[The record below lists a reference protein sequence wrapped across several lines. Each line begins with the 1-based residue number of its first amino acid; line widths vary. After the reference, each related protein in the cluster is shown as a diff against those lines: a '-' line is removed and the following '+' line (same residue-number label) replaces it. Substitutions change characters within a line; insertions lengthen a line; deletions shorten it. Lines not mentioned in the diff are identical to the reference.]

1 MRLLTALLV
10 LGFTAGIGVSASAQN
25 AERTVYVS
33 VLDRSGAP
41 VTGLPGDRFVVTED
55 GQTREVLRA
64 ARTTDRLDLGI
75 LVDNSTAS
83 QPTIQDLRK
92 ALLPFMTRMA
102 KDGHSVALIGMADR
116 PTVLTDYTTSVSA
129 LEAGVGHLF
138 ARPGSGTVFQDA
150 IVDVTRGLT
159 RRESAR
165 RALLVITTEGT
176 DFSNV
181 PYQRT
186 LQALRESGATLHTA
200 VFRSRGDNALRN
212 QNARERGIVIDQGTR
227 DTGGRREEL
236 LTSMALDDA
245 LSRLAAEIEQQYEVV
260 YSRPEA
266 LIPPKT
272 IAVDVTGDD
281 DLVVRATPARDTES

>member
-1 MRLLTALLV
+1 MRLLTVLLV
-10 LGFTAGIGVSASAQN
+10 LGFTAGIGTSASAQS

-33 VLDRSGAP
+33 VLDQGGAP
-41 VTGLPGDRFVVTED
+41 VTGLPADRFAVTED

-64 ARTTDRLDLGI
+64 ANTTDPLALAI
-75 LVDNSTAS
+75 IVDNSTAS
-83 QPTIQDLRK
+83 ERTIQDLRK
-92 ALLPFMTRMA
+92 ALLPFVTRMT

-116 PTVLTDYTTSVSA
+116 PTVLTDYTSSASA
-129 LEAGVGHLF
+129 LEEGVNHLF

-150 IVDVTRGLT
+150 IVDVTRGLA
-159 RRESAR
+159 RREAPR
-165 RALLVITTEGT
+165 RALLVITTEGA

-186 LQALRESGATLHTA
+186 LEALRESGATLHTV
-200 VFRSRGDNALRN
+200 VFRGRGDSSLRN
-212 QNARERGIVIDQGTR
+212 QNARERGIVVDQGTR

-245 LSRLAAEIEQQYEVV
+245 LGRLAAEIEEQYEVV

-266 LIPPKT
+266 LIPPKG
-272 IAVDVTGDD
+272 IDVDVTGGDG
-281 DLVVRATPARDTES
+281 LEVRATPARETES